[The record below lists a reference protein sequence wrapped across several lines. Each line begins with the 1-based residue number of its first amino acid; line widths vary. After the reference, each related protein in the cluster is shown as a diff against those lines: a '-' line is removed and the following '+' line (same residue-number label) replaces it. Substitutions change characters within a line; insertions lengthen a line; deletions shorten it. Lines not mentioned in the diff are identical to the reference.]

1 MNTGIAMISNL
12 KEIQIMKLF
21 QVADRYCKESNW
33 KTLALLKICLFSIG
47 VMIGILLPKEKK
59 KAALGIGAVAF
70 LATYLPLMGKF
81 FRTWQQEKQ
90 EKFRS
95 SPC

>member
-1 MNTGIAMISNL
+1 
-12 KEIQIMKLF
+12 MKLF

-47 VMIGILLPKEKK
+47 VMVGMLIPKEKK
-59 KAALGIGAVAF
+59 KAVFGISAVAF

-81 FRTWQQEKQ
+81 FCTWQQENRRNQ
-90 EKFRS
+90 YE
-95 SPC
+95 

>member
-1 MNTGIAMISNL
+1 
-12 KEIQIMKLF
+12 MKLF

-81 FRTWQQEKQ
+81 FRTKKKKKQ

>member
-1 MNTGIAMISNL
+1 
-12 KEIQIMKLF
+12 MKLF

-47 VMIGILLPKEKK
+47 VMVGMLIPKEKK
-59 KAALGIGAVAF
+59 KAVFGIGAVAF

-81 FRTWQQEKQ
+81 FYTWQQENRRNQ
-90 EKFRS
+90 YE
-95 SPC
+95 

>member
-47 VMIGILLPKEKK
+47 VMIGMLLPNMAAGKTGEIQVITLLTGDTVKVMI
-59 KAALGIGAVAF
+59 KAIQ
-70 LATYLPLMGKF
+70 P
-81 FRTWQQEKQ
+81 
-90 EKFRS
+90 
-95 SPC
+95 